1 MPTVTKSDSK
11 QAALDILQRGVADI
25 LTSDGWRRA
34 LEFRQRFHTYSF
46 FNASLILAQRP
57 DSQLVAGFKA
67 WLALGRHVRKG
78 EKGIGILAPI
88 LRPDPDDTERK
99 LLLGFRNVYVFD
111 VTQTDGEPIP
121 MPVAPKLLEDTP
133 EDRAKI
139 AGLDFRLSAFC
150 AQRGVGVTW
159 DFEHPQA
166 LGVYRPG
173 DRHIGIK
180 RGLGPVQSF
189 KTLCHETAHLL
200 LHSGT
205 EQRSMAELEA
215 ETTAFLV
222 CNALGVDTSSYS
234 FAYLAHWAGNLEE
247 LLQAGDRASKAAT
260 TIITA
265 LTQQAQD
272 IEPQTAQAAA

>member
-1 MPTVTKSDSK
+1 
-11 QAALDILQRGVADI
+11 
-25 LTSDGWRRA
+25 
-34 LEFRQRFHTYSF
+34 
-46 FNASLILAQRP
+46 
-57 DSQLVAGFKA
+57 
-67 WLALGRHVRKG
+67 
-78 EKGIGILAPI
+78 
-88 LRPDPDDTERK
+88 
-99 LLLGFRNVYVFD
+99 FRNVYVFD

-121 MPVAPKLLEDTP
+121 MPEAPKLLEDTP
-133 EDRAKI
+133 QDRAKI
-139 AGLDFRLSAFC
+139 TGLDFRLSAFC
-150 AQRGVGVTW
+150 AQRGVSVTW

-173 DRHIGIK
+173 DQHIGIK

-200 LHSGT
+200 LHTGT

-247 LLQAGDRASKAAT
+247 LLHAGDRASKAAT
-260 TIITA
+260 TII
-265 LTQQAQD
+265 
-272 IEPQTAQAAA
+272 